1 MACRL
6 TKISPQIGK
15 LQYGKLRSHIIPLL
29 PAVLLIGTLSLGSC
43 QAAPPVSG
51 QPVAIATI
59 WDGQTFEVL
68 QAGTSGLAPVIKLA
82 GIEVPDSK
90 QQPWGPAARQ
100 ALRDLT
106 RDRIITARI
115 VSDPNPDS
123 RIRWAYVWA
132 GEQLL
137 NQAMVAA
144 GHAYINPD
152 FAHPD
157 YADLLQ
163 RSQDQARVMG
173 YGIWNPDQPLR
184 QTAADF
190 RRQGRGS

>member
-1 MACRL
+1 LACRL
-6 TKISPQIGK
+6 TKISQLLGK
-15 LQYGKLRSHIIPLL
+15 LRYGKLRSHPTALL
-29 PAVLLIGTLSLGSC
+29 SVILLLGTLSLASC
-43 QAAPPVSG
+43 QSAPPVSG

-82 GIEVPDSK
+82 GIEVPDSN

-100 ALRDLT
+100 TLRDLT
-106 RDRIITARI
+106 RDRIITARL
-115 VSDPNPDS
+115 VSAPNPDS

-163 RSQDQARVMG
+163 HSQDHARVMG